1 MCLLIPSRC
10 TPLQGLEE
18 REEGR
23 GRGRNGSRVWV
34 GRVRRELKRNEV
46 DEEKARE
53 RKEEGEE
60 SC

>member
-1 MCLLIPSRC
+1 
-10 TPLQGLEE
+10 
-18 REEGR
+18 
-23 GRGRNGSRVWV
+23 
-34 GRVRRELKRNEV
+34 VRRELKRNEV